1 MKRFISFVLL
11 CCVLLGALLPIS
23 AYAAPAVDGSD
34 GNTSRF
40 YNKQSNTGLDAYPG
54 SAKVDGVWD
63 ENDEWDN
70 ALPLTLNEITQS
82 LIADCGI
89 SSVYDG
95 DFYLLW
101 DENGLYIM
109 EVQREWSSAVAY
121 ATAKGGE
128 ARPWNAW
135 ATQIFV
141 SPNQEFVQNTSMVR
155 GLFVFETSTDEN
167 GNSVAFFTPVKAVV
181 TQRDLKYTSWPGA
194 VSGSYVTPES
204 IEGVTSYFSKTSN
217 NGYVMETFMSWEYLG
232 MTAPDANTSAD
243 IVDAL
248 GVKLGMGKTGGTH
261 LGNLEG
267 GSEGTGLDPVTLRAT
282 PNTVKKTV
290 HPEKIDVAAAEA
302 YWTDA
307 AKGQFIVNADA
318 AEYEI
323 STAEQLLGLS
333 LAMENNEN
341 DKAWTQGKT
350 FKLTKDIDLNPGVD
364 WTLYKKQQLDPLG
377 NVCEHYIAL
386 QAPVNEWKSF
396 DHFYGTF
403 DGQGHT
409 ISGIWALNGPGGTGS
424 NGAAD
429 WGVFAGVAY
438 KGTQVKNVILDNGYV
453 SANNNQVFGGIVG
466 LYRHL
471 LGTNDKNDTSTI
483 DDGILLENIYIGEG
497 FTVNASA
504 VPSSKQAGGII
515 GSGWHGGGSTPGA
528 DHKLDVTL
536 RNIVFGG
543 SFIGSEACSND
554 GVIQGYNRQTTAG
567 SGSTYYYYN
576 TSMINCVVTG
586 TYSNVNEATAFNA
599 TNKANNF
606 IEPTEITDDMKGE
619 WIETEK
625 GILPVVTADML
636 TRYAYQATSVHNG
649 SYSIR
654 IIGEVASIEY
664 DSVDFKITLTRASD
678 GKSAVWGYGS
688 NGYVNSQAAYN
699 SVIANGMHITA
710 DALNSG
716 FVGGTDNKLY
726 VLTLND
732 LDANETYT
740 ISVSTVWTLQDGTV
754 IEGGA
759 VKCVTPEPFIE
770 VDGVNLA
777 NGYNV
782 VISQTA
788 TDAVKQSANSLI
800 DTIADNTGIQLDRVT
815 DNTEKNPVTEKE
827 IILSISDRQESKTA
841 LAALSTT
848 GYSISF
854 SGEKLVVVAT
864 NDFMLEK
871 AVDDLISR
879 MSYPNYRAMVDE
891 DLSVTYDGSGDM
903 FSLVDSNN
911 NFKYRIVYP
920 DANANYEKEMAQ
932 MLASSIQSLL
942 GCKTV
947 NTSSDFWSWIY
958 TSNVLSLGKTSYSE
972 VSAFYNDMG
981 LTDMRWAVN
990 GNKFLIGS
998 DISSSLD
1005 ETLIEFYSA
1014 MSEVVKGTYD
1024 GKYML
1029 PNDYDVR
1036 IKTYDWMENIP
1047 EMAAGSYIGV
1057 DDVGDES
1064 AVFVWQNVNESDYEA
1079 YLSVLKDSGFAEKQS
1094 NSLGDNRYMLLE
1106 GNITNAYVSYVPSKG
1121 TIRLFV
1127 ENRAKGTMYPSAVQ
1141 AQYTTVDGYVP
1152 KLWQLEIDWKT
1163 ALEWDTSL
1171 PEEWRGSNGGMCY
1184 IMQVADGSFV
1194 IIDSG
1199 MNTEKQANII
1209 YEHLKANTTD
1219 EKPVIS
1225 AWIIS
1230 HMHADHT
1237 GGFQKFTKLYK
1248 DQVIVKAF
1256 YFNIPAEGFGQT
1268 DGSTG
1273 DKTLIN
1279 SMKQYSGAE
1288 IYRKLHTGMSFY
1300 VADARFDV
1308 MYTHEDLYPV
1318 LSEDFNETST
1328 VIRVTFGGQRIM
1340 FLADVQ
1346 DEGGQVMIDTMP
1358 KSEMKSDIVQYA
1370 HHGWDGPTAELYD
1383 LIEAPTI
1390 LWPISIY
1397 SWQYEAEGENIFH
1410 RLITETTWAY
1420 FYEVNN
1426 YIAYYAEYVKTII
1439 INAEGTGTQEL
1450 ILPYTPRAERLP
1462 DYVAIYEAIKAREEG
1477 TGGDDIGG
1485 GDTPIQPEDFTVV
1498 DDDRND
1504 FGPISGSD

>member
-1 MKRFISFVLL
+1 MKKIITFVLIF
-11 CCVLLGALLPIS
+11 CILLGLMLPININ
-23 AYAAPAVDGSD
+23 AAPAVDGND
-34 GNTSRF
+34 GNTSRYF
-40 YNKQSNTGLDAYPG
+40 NKQSNTGLDAYPG

-63 ENDEWDN
+63 ENDEWSN
-70 ALPLTLNEITQS
+70 ALPLTLNEITMS
-82 LIADCGI
+82 LITDCGI

-109 EVQREWSSAVAY
+109 EVQRQWSGAVTY

-141 SPNQEFVQNTSMVR
+141 LPNQKIVLGTSGVR
-155 GLFVFETSTDEN
+155 GLFVFETSTDAN
-167 GNSVAFFTPVKAVV
+167 GNNVDFLTPVKAVV

-194 VSGSYVTPES
+194 ISGSYVTPES
-204 IEGVTSYFSKTSN
+204 IDGVTSYFSKTAN

-232 MTAPDANTSAD
+232 MQAPDANTTTD
-243 IVDAL
+243 IVDAI
-248 GVKLGMGKTGGTH
+248 GVKLGMGRTGGTH
-261 LGNLEG
+261 LGNLSG
-267 GSEGTGLDPVTLRAT
+267 GSEGTGLDPVTLRAK

-290 HPEKIDVAAAEA
+290 YPEKIDVVAAEA

-307 AKGQFIVNADA
+307 ENGQFIKNATA
-318 AEYEI
+318 TEYEI

-333 LAMENNEN
+333 LAMENNAN

-364 WTLYKKQQLDPLG
+364 WDLYNKQQLYPLG

-386 QAPVNEWKSF
+386 QAPTNEWKSL

-409 ISGIWALNGPGGTGS
+409 VSGVWGLNAPNGTGA
-424 NGAAD
+424 NGTAD

-471 LGTNDKNDTSTI
+471 LGANDKNDVNSI
-483 DDGILLENIYIGEG
+483 DDGILLENIYIGG
-497 FTVNASA
+497 NFTVNASA
-504 VPSSKQAGGII
+504 VPSGKQTGGII
-515 GSGWHGGGSTPGA
+515 GSGWHAAGSTSGV
-528 DHKLDVTL
+528 DYKLDVTL
-536 RNIVFGG
+536 RNIVFDG

-554 GVIQGYNRQTTAG
+554 GVIQGYNRQTT
-567 SGSTYYYYN
+567 GSTYYYN

-586 TYSNVNEATAFNA
+586 TYSNVDTNAIFNA
-599 TNKANNF
+599 TNKTNDF
-606 IEPTEITDDMKGE
+606 VKPTEITDDMMGE

-625 GILPVVTADML
+625 GIIPVVVADML
-636 TRYAYQATSVHNG
+636 ARYAYQATTVNNG
-649 SYSIR
+649 VYSIR
-654 IIGEVASIEY
+654 IIGEVASLEY
-664 DSVDFKITLTRASD
+664 ESVDFKITLTRESD
-678 GKSAVWGYGS
+678 GKSAIWGYGS
-688 NGYVNSQAAYN
+688 NGYVVSKTAYN
-699 SVIANGMHITA
+699 SVIANGMHVTA
-710 DALNSG
+710 DALNGEIIEGS
-716 FVGGTDNKLY
+716 DNKLY

-740 ISVSTVWTLQDGTV
+740 ISVSTVWTLLDGTV

-759 VKCVTPEPFIE
+759 VKCFTPEPFVE
-770 VDGVNLA
+770 VDGVNLT

-782 VISQTA
+782 VVSQTA
-788 TDAVKQSANSLI
+788 TDAVKRIADGLI
-800 DTIADNTGIQLDRVT
+800 DTIADNTGIRLDRVN
-815 DNTEKNPVTEKE
+815 DNTEKNTAIEKE
-827 IILSISDRQESKTA
+827 IILSVSNRQESQVA
-841 LAALSTT
+841 LAALKTT

-854 SGEKLVVVAT
+854 SGEKLVIVAT

-879 MSYPNYRAMVDE
+879 LSYPNHWAMVDE
-891 DLSVTYDGSGDM
+891 TLNVTYDGSGDM

-920 DANANYEKEMAQ
+920 NANDNYEKEMAQ
-932 MLASSIQSLL
+932 MLASKIQLL
-942 GCKTV
+942 FGCKAV
-947 NTSSDFWSWIY
+947 NITSDNWSWIY
-958 TSNVLSLGKTSYSE
+958 SSNILSVGKTNYSGT
-972 VSAFYNDMG
+972 STFYNDMG
-981 LTDMRWAVN
+981 LTDMRWAVS
-990 GNKFLIGS
+990 GNNFFVGS

-1005 ETLIEFYSA
+1005 ETLIEFFNSMLEA
-1014 MSEVVKGTYD
+1014 VKGTYD

-1036 IKTYDWMENIP
+1036 IKTYDWMENVP
-1047 EMAAGSYIGV
+1047 EITTGSYVGV

-1064 AVFVWQNVNESDYEA
+1064 AVFVWQNVNQSDYET
-1079 YLSVLKDSGFAEKQS
+1079 YLSILKNSGFIENQTY
-1094 NSLGDNRYMLLE
+1094 SLGDNRYMLLE
-1106 GNITNAYVSYVPSKG
+1106 NNITNAYVSYVHDKG
-1121 TIRLFV
+1121 MIRLFV
-1127 ENRAKGTMYPSAVQ
+1127 ENKAKDTLYPSAEQ
-1141 AQYTTVDGYVP
+1141 AAYNTVSGYQP
-1152 KLWQLEIDWKT
+1152 KLWQIEIDWEN
-1163 ALEWDTSL
+1163 AESWNTSL
-1171 PEEWRGSNGGMCY
+1171 PEEWRGANGGMCY

-1199 MNTEKQANII
+1199 VNTEKQANII

-1225 AWIIS
+1225 AWIFS
-1230 HMHADHT
+1230 HKHGDHV
-1237 GGFQKFTKLYK
+1237 GGFQQFTKLYK
-1248 DQVIVKAF
+1248 DQVTVKAF
-1256 YFNIPAEGFGQT
+1256 YFNIPAEGFGQAG
-1268 DGSTG
+1268 DSTG
-1273 DKTLIN
+1273 DKSIISL
-1279 SMKQYSGAE
+1279 MKQYSGAT

-1318 LSEDFNETST
+1318 LSDDFNETSM
-1328 VIRVTFGGQRIM
+1328 VIRATFGNQRIM
-1340 FLADVQ
+1340 FLGDVQ
-1346 DEGGQVMIDTMP
+1346 DDGGQVMIDTMP

-1383 LIEAPTI
+1383 LIEAPTV
-1390 LWPISIY
+1390 LWPVSIY

-1462 DYVAIYEAIKAREEG
+1462 DYIAIYEAIKAREEG
-1477 TGGDDIGG
+1477 IGGDDIGG
-1485 GDTPIQPEDFTVV
+1485 GDTPIPPEDFTVA

-1504 FGPISGSD
+1504 FGPISGSN

>member
-1 MKRFISFVLL
+1 MKKIITFVLVF
-11 CCVLLGALLPIS
+11 CMLLGLILPIS
-23 AYAAPAVDGSD
+23 INATPTVDASD

-40 YNKQSNTGLDAYPG
+40 FNKQSNTGLDAYPG

-63 ENDEWDN
+63 ENDEWNN
-70 ALPLTLNEITQS
+70 ALPLTLNEITMS
-82 LIADCGI
+82 LITDCGI

-109 EVQREWSSAVAY
+109 EVQRQWSGAVTY

-141 SPNQEFVQNTSMVR
+141 SPNQKFVQNTSKVR
-155 GLFVFETSTDEN
+155 GLFVFETSTDTN
-167 GNSVAFFTPVKAVV
+167 GNSVPFFTPVKAVV
-181 TQRDLKYTSWPGA
+181 TQRDLIYTSWPGS
-194 VSGSYVTPES
+194 VSGSYITPEN
-204 IEGVTSYFSKTSN
+204 IDGVTSYFSKTSN

-232 MTAPDANTSAD
+232 MVAPDAYTDFD

-261 LGNLEG
+261 LRNLES
-267 GSEGTGLDPVTLRAT
+267 GSEGTGLDPVTLKAT

-290 HPEKIDVAAAEA
+290 YPEMIDVVAAEA

-307 AKGQFIVNADA
+307 ATGQFIVNADA
-318 AEYEI
+318 DEYEI

-333 LAMENNEN
+333 LAMENNAN
-341 DKAWTQGKT
+341 DLTWTKGKT
-350 FKLTKDIDLNPGVD
+350 FKLTSDIDLNPGVD
-364 WTLYKKQQLDPLG
+364 WKLYNKQQLNPLG

-386 QAPVNEWKSF
+386 QTPTNVWKSL

-409 ISGIWALNGPGGTGS
+409 ISGVWALNGPSGTGA
-424 NGAAD
+424 NGASD
-429 WGVFAGVAY
+429 WGVFGGIAY
-438 KGTQVKNVILDNGYV
+438 KGTQVKNVVLDNGYI
-453 SANNNQVFGGIVG
+453 SANNNQIYGGIVG
-466 LYRHL
+466 MYRHL
-471 LGTNDKNDTSTI
+471 LGENDTNDINSI
-483 DDGILLENIYIGEG
+483 DDGILLENIYIGEN

-504 VPSSKQAGGII
+504 VPGSKQAGGII
-515 GSGWHGGGSTPGA
+515 GSGWHAGGSTTGE
-528 DHKLDVTL
+528 DYKLDVTL
-536 RNIVFGG
+536 RNIVFAGD
-543 SFIGSEACSND
+543 FIGSSTHSYD
-554 GVIQGYNRQTTAG
+554 GIIQGYNRKTT
-567 SGSTYYYYN
+567 GSTYYYN

-586 TYSNVNEATAFNA
+586 TYSNVDETAVFNA
-599 TNKANNF
+599 TNNTNNF
-606 IEPTEITDDMKGE
+606 VEPTEITDDMKGE

-625 GILPVVTADML
+625 GIIPVVVADML
-636 TRYAYQATSVHNG
+636 ARYAYQATTANNG
-649 SYSIR
+649 FYSIR
-654 IIGEVASIEY
+654 IIGEIASLDYE
-664 DSVDFKITLTRASD
+664 SVDFKITLTRESD
-678 GKSAVWGYGS
+678 GKSAIWGYGS
-688 NGYVNSQAAYN
+688 NGYVVSQTAYS
-699 SVIANGMHITA
+699 SVIANGISVTA
-710 DALNSG
+710 DAINKG
-716 FVGGTDNKLY
+716 FIDGEKSKLY

-732 LDANETYT
+732 LDVNETYT
-740 ISVSTVWTLQDGTV
+740 VSASTVWTLLDGTV
-754 IEGGA
+754 INGGA
-759 VKCVTPEPFIE
+759 VKTVTPEPFIK
-770 VDGVNLA
+770 VDGVNLT
-777 NGYNV
+777 NGYKV

-788 TDAVKQSANSLI
+788 TDAVKKIADRLI
-800 DTIADNTGIQLDRVT
+800 DTVSDNTGSTLDCVT
-815 DNTEKNPVTEKE
+815 DNTEKTPVSEKE
-827 IILSISDRQESKTA
+827 ILLSLSNRQESQTA
-841 LAALSTT
+841 LSTLNTT

-854 SGEKLVVVAT
+854 SGEKLVIIAS

-879 MSYPNYRAMVDE
+879 LTYPNHWAMVNDE
-891 DLSVTYDGSGDM
+891 LNVTYDGSGDM
-903 FSLVDSNN
+903 FALVDSGN

-920 DANANYEKEMAQ
+920 DANENYEKEMAQ
-932 MLASSIQSLL
+932 MLASSIQALF

-947 NTSSDFWSWIY
+947 NTTSDSWSWIY
-958 TSNVLSLGKTSYSE
+958 SSNVLSVGKTNYSE
-972 VSAFYNDMG
+972 VSSFYNNMG
-981 LTDMRWAVN
+981 MTDMRWAVN

-1005 ETLIEFYSA
+1005 DTLIAFFKGMSA
-1014 MSEVVKGTYD
+1014 VVKGTYD

-1029 PNDYDVR
+1029 PYDYDVR
-1036 IKTYDWMENIP
+1036 IKAYDWIENVP
-1047 EMAAGSYIGV
+1047 EMASGSYVGV

-1064 AVFVWQNVNESDYEA
+1064 VVIVWQNVNESDYEA
-1079 YLSVLKDSGFAEKQS
+1079 YLSSLKSSGFAEKQS
-1094 NSLGDNRYMLLE
+1094 YSMGDNRYMLLE
-1106 GNITNAYVSYVPSKG
+1106 SNITNAYVCYVPNKG
-1121 TIRLFV
+1121 MVRLFV

-1152 KLWQLEIDWKT
+1152 KLWQIEIDWKT

-1171 PEEWRGSNGGMCY
+1171 PEEWRGSNAGMCY

-1199 MNTEKQANII
+1199 MNSKRQAEII

-1230 HMHADHT
+1230 HNHADHT
-1237 GGFQKFTKLYK
+1237 GGFQQFTKLYK
-1248 DQVIVKAF
+1248 DQVTVKAF
-1256 YFNIPAEGFGQT
+1256 YFNVPADGFGQA

-1273 DKTLIN
+1273 DKSIISL
-1279 SMKQYSGAE
+1279 MKQYSGAE

-1328 VIRVTFGGQRIM
+1328 VIRVTFGNQRIM
-1340 FLADVQ
+1340 FLGDVQ

-1370 HHGWDGPTAELYD
+1370 HHGWDGPTAALYD
-1383 LIEAPTI
+1383 LIEAPTV

-1426 YIAYYAEYVKTII
+1426 YIAYEADYVKTII

-1462 DYVAIYEAIKAREEG
+1462 DYVSIYEAIKAREEG
-1477 TGGDDIGG
+1477 TE
-1485 GDTPIQPEDFTVV
+1485 GDTTVPSEDFTIA

-1504 FGPISGSD
+1504 FGPISGSN